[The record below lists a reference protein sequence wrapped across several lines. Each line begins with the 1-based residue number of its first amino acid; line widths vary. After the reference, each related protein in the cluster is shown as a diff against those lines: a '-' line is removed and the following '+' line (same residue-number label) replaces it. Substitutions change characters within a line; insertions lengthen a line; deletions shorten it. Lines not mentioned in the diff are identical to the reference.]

1 MIVLGI
7 ISALLLI
14 LLYIVIHVSNNERD
28 KMRTEFAEERQIL
41 LNRIQD
47 PQYRPPLSPSEKRA
61 DMEKNRELRE
71 EFEQFGLVG
80 KIME

>member
-1 MIVLGI
+1 MIYLTIVCVVSNIVLLCI
-7 ISALLLI
+7 IVLNS
-14 LLYIVIHVSNNERD
+14 RD
-28 KMRTEFAEERQIL
+28 FMQKEDRWNEERQIL

-47 PQYRPPLSPSEKRA
+47 PKYRPPLSPSEKRA
-61 DMEKNRELRE
+61 DMEKSKELRE